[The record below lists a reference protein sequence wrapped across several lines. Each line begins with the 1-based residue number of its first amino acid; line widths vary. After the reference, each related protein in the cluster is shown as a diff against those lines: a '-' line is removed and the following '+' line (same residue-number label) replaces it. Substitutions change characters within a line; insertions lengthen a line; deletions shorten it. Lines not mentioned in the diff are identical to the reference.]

1 MEDKMKEILELFE
14 AKRYKA
20 IREALYGVDVP
31 HMVDMI
37 GELKDQDRVL
47 FFRLIPKDSA
57 AAVFTELS
65 GETQRIIVS
74 AISDPEIHAIMNELY
89 FDDKIDVLEE
99 LPANMVSKILK
110 NTTKAERQLINQFL
124 NYPED
129 SAGSIMTIEYVS
141 LSRDMSVA
149 EALEHIKEIGLTRE
163 TIYTCYVIS
172 PTKVLEGIVSLRDLV
187 TQEPDVLV
195 EDIMEEDIVFVSTWD
210 DQEEVAH
217 IFRDYGFMAMPVVD
231 GEHRLTGIVTIDDII
246 DVIEEESTE
255 DFQKMAAM
263 TPSDEPYLETSIW
276 TLAKN
281 RITWLIILMLT
292 AMITGF
298 IITGFN
304 DVLQASVILV
314 SFIPMLMD
322 TGGNAGNQA
331 STMIIRGIALGE
343 VDYKDIAKVL
353 AKEFGIGIIVAFIMA
368 FVNFFRILFMT
379 PASLA
384 VNVTVTFTLFITV
397 VFAKLVGCAL
407 PLFAHR
413 VKLDPAIMASPMITT
428 IVDALALTLYFVTAK
443 ILLGL

>member
-149 EALEHIKEIGLTRE
+149 EALKHIKEIGLTRE

-187 TQEPDVLV
+187 TQEPNVLV

-353 AKEFGIGIIVAFIMA
+353 AKEFAVGIIVAFIMA

-397 VFAKLVGCAL
+397 VFAKLVGCSL
-407 PLFAHR
+407 PLLAHR
-413 VKLDPAIMASPMITT
+413 IKLDPAIMASPMITT

>member
-129 SAGSIMTIEYVS
+129 SARSIMTIEYVS

-353 AKEFGIGIIVAFIMA
+353 AKEFGVGIIVAFIMA

>member
-1 MEDKMKEILELFE
+1 MKEILELFE

-246 DVIEEESTE
+246 DIIEEESTE

-353 AKEFGIGIIVAFIMA
+353 AKEFGVGIIVAFIMA

>member
-353 AKEFGIGIIVAFIMA
+353 AKEFGVGIIVAFIMA

>member
-1 MEDKMKEILELFE
+1 MKEILELFE

-353 AKEFGIGIIVAFIMA
+353 AKEFGVGIIVAFIMA

>member
-217 IFRDYGFMAMPVVD
+217 ILRDYGFMAMPVVD

-353 AKEFGIGIIVAFIMA
+353 AKEFGVGIIVAFIMA

>member
-1 MEDKMKEILELFE
+1 
-14 AKRYKA
+14 
-20 IREALYGVDVP
+20 
-31 HMVDMI
+31 
-37 GELKDQDRVL
+37 
-47 FFRLIPKDSA
+47 
-57 AAVFTELS
+57 
-65 GETQRIIVS
+65 
-74 AISDPEIHAIMNELY
+74 
-89 FDDKIDVLEE
+89 
-99 LPANMVSKILK
+99 
-110 NTTKAERQLINQFL
+110 
-124 NYPED
+124 
-129 SAGSIMTIEYVS
+129 
-141 LSRDMSVA
+141 
-149 EALEHIKEIGLTRE
+149 
-163 TIYTCYVIS
+163 
-172 PTKVLEGIVSLRDLV
+172 
-187 TQEPDVLV
+187 
-195 EDIMEEDIVFVSTWD
+195 
-210 DQEEVAH
+210 
-217 IFRDYGFMAMPVVD
+217 
-231 GEHRLTGIVTIDDII
+231 
-246 DVIEEESTE
+246 
-255 DFQKMAAM
+255 
-263 TPSDEPYLETSIW
+263 
-276 TLAKN
+276 
-281 RITWLIILMLT
+281 MLT

-353 AKEFGIGIIVAFIMA
+353 AKEFAVGIIVAFIMA